1 MPEGIEDLLDQC
13 LEALRR
19 GDTFEECLGRYPE
32 HAKELEPLLLIAQ
45 AVIRSPL
52 ADPNPELKSE
62 TRRNLPLPFR
72 GPYVESQLE
81 DALSHC
87 IDLVIGGY
95 SVEKCLELYP
105 GHANAIAPLLRIAT
119 GLRQALTLE
128 PSPHFKKVAFQRIVA
143 SAGQRRPHRWLPR
156 VSWPKLG
163 YRGAMAFAVLLV
175 IFLIGAGTFKASSDS
190 MPDDLLYPVKE
201 FSEKVQLT
209 LATSK
214 DAEAKLHVKLANRR
228 AEEMVEMAQEGDY
241 EKFETLM
248 GNLEEHLAMVPI
260 LVQEKQRD
268 QAIKVVFQEEGPG
281 EIDFDSVR
289 GVLEILGRDIKMNSA
304 RFKDAVQVVPL
315 EMKSEMKLALYEV
328 RAFYDRTI
336 QALEYK
342 YSTDGLD
349 SLNGLRLV
357 LAR

>member
-1 MPEGIEDLLDQC
+1 MSGEAEDLLDQC

-19 GDTFEECLGRYPE
+19 GGTVEECLGRYPE

-62 TRRNLPLPFR
+62 TRRSLPLPSR
-72 GPYVESQLE
+72 APYVESQLE
-81 DALSHC
+81 DVLSHC
-87 IDLVIGGY
+87 IDLVIDGY

-105 GHANAIAPLLRIAT
+105 RHANAIAPLLQIAA
-119 GLRQALTLE
+119 GLRQAFALE
-128 PSPHFKKVAFQRIVA
+128 PSSDFKRGAFRRIVA
-143 SAGQRRPHRWLPR
+143 SAGQRRPHRWLPW
-156 VSWPKLG
+156 VSWPKWG
-163 YRGAMAFAVLLV
+163 YRGAVAVAVFLV

-228 AEEMVEMAQEGDY
+228 AEEMAEMAREGDY
-241 EKFETLM
+241 KTFKTLM
-248 GNLEEHLAMVPI
+248 GDLEEHLAMVPI
-260 LVQEKQRD
+260 LVQEKQLD
-268 QAIKVVFQEEGPG
+268 QAIKVVFQEKGSG
-281 EIDFDSVR
+281 EIEFDSVR
-289 GVLEILGRDIKMNSA
+289 GLLQILGRDIKMNSA
-304 RFKDAVQVVPL
+304 RFKNVLQGAPL
-315 EMKSEMKLALYEV
+315 EMKSEMKSALYEV
-328 RAFYDRTI
+328 KEFYDRTI

-349 SLNGLRLV
+349 SLNGMRLV